1 LQTLRWSRLAR
12 SAPLRGR
19 PAVAR
24 DSVATLG
31 DSEPVA
37 EFITILSD
45 IREEFV

>member
-1 LQTLRWSRLAR
+1 LQTLRWSWLAR
-12 SAPLRGR
+12 SAPLGGR